1 MNQVIAVRQSGLVDK
16 QPLSKWRYRVRSP
29 ASVFCFKAQ
38 KGPMVRGGAAECR
51 NKTVREPLWGVF
63 FFFGGGVFFFLFFSQ
78 KHSVNN

>member
-1 MNQVIAVRQSGLVDK
+1 MRQSGLVDK

-63 FFFGGGVFFFLFFSQ
+63 FFLGGGVFFFLFFSQ